1 MTPAEIKDLRNME
14 MNQDASICD
23 CPKGHREDIEAG
35 TDAFHTFVEV
45 ACRHAAERGDAPFL
59 TWLGNGRD
67 ESVTYSFGE
76 LDRLARAFAARLQS
90 LAMDLGEAAGD
101 DVSVLIVTQPGP
113 GFVLGFFGCLYA
125 GIPAVPAYTPRK
137 NETGVRLSMLIRDA
151 GARIIITDSVS
162 SAALARLADQLP
174 QDLRIVTVEELDPT
188 HADDWRMP
196 AIDRDSIAFI
206 QYTSGS
212 TGLPKGVEVSH
223 GNLIRNER
231 MVVEAM
237 GHDER
242 TVFVGWLPLFHDMG
256 LIGNL
261 LHPFFLGVRCV
272 LMPPI
277 AFVSNPLCW
286 LQAISRYRATTSGG
300 PNFGYDICVNRI
312 SSEQRRELDLSSW
325 QVAFNGAEPVR
336 ADTLDRFAATF
347 SECGFRRESFYPC
360 YGMAE
365 ATLFVTGCR
374 QTQLPSVLNVDK
386 RGLERDR
393 ADLRDDATADTV
405 RLVGSGIR
413 YQDCGVRIVHPD
425 TRIACVDG
433 EVGEIWVSGKS
444 VAKGYRNR
452 PELSEEIFRA
462 IIEGDASG
470 RHYLRTGDLGVLVD
484 GELYVTGRSKDL
496 IIISGRNHYP
506 QDIEFTAL
514 SAHPALLECKAAA
527 FSVDGDDGE
536 ALAVVIGLGGNPPE
550 SDIPEA
556 LLHAI
561 RAAITRQHGI
571 GIRDIVVCRDR
582 LPVTSSGKIQRGK
595 CRQLYQSDGFDVVA
609 SLVPKRELA
618 EY

>member
-1 MTPAEIKDLRNME
+1 MS
-14 MNQDASICD
+14 QDADTRYCTEGST
-23 CPKGHREDIEAG
+23 EDLDAG
-35 TDAFHTFVEV
+35 IDGYRTFVEV
-45 ACRHAAERGDAPFL
+45 ARRHANERTHAPFL
-59 TWLGNGRD
+59 TWLENGRD
-67 ESVTYSFGE
+67 ESITYSFGE
-76 LDRLARAFAARLQS
+76 LDLRARAFAARLQS
-90 LAMDLGEAAGD
+90 LVADLGD
-101 DVSVLIVTQPGP
+101 DMSALIVTQPGP

-137 NETGVRLSMLIRDA
+137 NETGARLSMLIRDA
-151 GARIIITDSVS
+151 GARIVITDQVS
-162 SAALARLADQLP
+162 GAALARLADELP
-174 QDLRIVTVEELDPT
+174 EGLRIVTVEELDPSL
-188 HADDWRMP
+188 ADDWRMP

-237 GHDER
+237 GHDEK

-261 LHPFFLGVRCV
+261 LHPFYLGVRCV
-272 LMPPI
+272 LMPPV
-277 AFVSNPLCW
+277 AFVSNPLRW

-300 PNFGYDICVNRI
+300 PNFGYDMCVNRI
-312 SSEQRRELDLSSW
+312 SPEQRRELDLSSW

-336 ADTLDRFAATF
+336 ADTLDRFVAAF
-347 SECGFRRESFYPC
+347 SECGFRRESLYPC

-374 QTQLPSVLNVDK
+374 HARAPSVLRVDK
-386 RGLERDR
+386 RALERDR
-393 ADLRDDATADTV
+393 ADVREDSPADTV
-405 RLVGSGIR
+405 RLAGSGIA
-413 YQDCGVRIVHPD
+413 YQDCDVRIVHPD
-425 TRIACVDG
+425 TRMACADG
-433 EVGEIWVSGKS
+433 DVGEIWVSGNS

-452 PELSEEIFRA
+452 PELTEEIFRA
-462 IIEGDASG
+462 TIEGEDAG
-470 RHYLRTGDLGVLVD
+470 RHYLRTGDLGVLID

-514 SAHPALLECKAAA
+514 SAHPALAECKSAA
-527 FSVDGDDGE
+527 FSVESDDGE

-550 SDIPEA
+550 SGIPDA
-556 LLHAI
+556 LLHGI

-571 GIRDIVVCRDR
+571 CARDIVVCRER

-595 CRQLYQSDGFDVVA
+595 CRQLYQGDGLDIVA
-609 SLVPKRELA
+609 ALAPGRQLA
-618 EY
+618 EH